1 MGNRSSQSG
10 NKLHLDSISGK
21 VFDKAL
27 LMGIYTM
34 PNPKTELTSL
44 YSFPQDFRASSTL
57 PCRTTPTRRSPVK
70 LQLTDHPTI
79 CFVLLA

>member
-1 MGNRSSQSG
+1 
-10 NKLHLDSISGK
+10 
-21 VFDKAL
+21 
-27 LMGIYTM
+27 MGIYTM

-70 LQLTDHPTI
+70 LQPTDHPYY
-79 CFVLLA
+79 LLRVTGLVRLIASFFGYCGWCLDC